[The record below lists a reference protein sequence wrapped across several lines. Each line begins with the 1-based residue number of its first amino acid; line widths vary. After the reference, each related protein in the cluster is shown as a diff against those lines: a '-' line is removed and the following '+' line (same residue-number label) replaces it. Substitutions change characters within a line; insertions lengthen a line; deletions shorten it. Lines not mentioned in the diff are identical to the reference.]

1 MDHLDEMMTFN
12 LVSNTS
18 SCCDSWFR
26 IRRAEAQSV
35 TRGGLHLSRMDHE
48 RTIHHFHEPERSHCE
63 PALRLSVPPLQLSD
77 WRCHNLILYISY
89 SCICH
94 LHTDKTQGS
103 KKYNICF
110 QNVIGM
116 NQMKI
121 LKWSTSP
128 SNLYLSKSTL
138 LLSTIHELSVLD
150 DKRVL

>member
-1 MDHLDEMMTFN
+1 MYTFFSSEDNSSVFLFLSDKVLDMDHLDEMMTFN

-77 WRCHNLILYISY
+77 
-89 SCICH
+89 
-94 LHTDKTQGS
+94 
-103 KKYNICF
+103 
-110 QNVIGM
+110 
-116 NQMKI
+116 
-121 LKWSTSP
+121 
-128 SNLYLSKSTL
+128 
-138 LLSTIHELSVLD
+138 
-150 DKRVL
+150 